1 MLDVNTCSEKKKQH
15 SKTEGNFFME
25 EKKWRNNNVGKKAP
39 VSITVQ
45 TTDDGEQRLKDKDSS
60 LREMGYSEFKRVNI
74 KSRLKHLIWVSIC
87 TKYRKQWF

>member
-1 MLDVNTCSEKKKQH
+1 MSTRAVKKKKQH

-45 TTDDGEQRLKDKDSS
+45 TTDDREQRLKDKDSS

-74 KSRLKHLIWVSIC
+74 KSRLNI
-87 TKYRKQWF
+87 